1 MSSLCLFGVRTC
13 SYECLACLMSFE
25 LLEVVDEHF
34 SELVGLGVPFLSV
47 GVSVA
52 GIEDLGIYAGEFG
65 GDGEV
70 EDGELLGG
78 SLEDSAVED
87 SVDDAAG
94 ILDRDALACTVPA
107 GVHKISLGAGL
118 LHTLN
123 EFFSVLGGVQFEE
136 CLAETCREGGVA
148 R

>member
-34 SELVGLGVPFLSV
+34 SELVSLGVPFLSV

-52 GIEDLGIYAGEFG
+52 GIEDLGVYAGEFG

-78 SLEDSAVED
+78 SAEDSTVKD
-87 SVDDAAG
+87 SVDDATG
-94 ILDRDALACTVPA
+94 VLDRDALA
-107 GVHKISLGAGL
+107 
-118 LHTLN
+118 
-123 EFFSVLGGVQFEE
+123 
-136 CLAETCREGGVA
+136 
-148 R
+148 